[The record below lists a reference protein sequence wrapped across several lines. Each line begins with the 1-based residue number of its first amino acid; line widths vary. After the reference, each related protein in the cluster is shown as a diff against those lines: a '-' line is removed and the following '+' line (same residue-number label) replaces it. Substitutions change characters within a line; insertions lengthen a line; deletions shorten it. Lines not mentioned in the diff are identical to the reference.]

1 MQFAHP
7 LHVTESSDVGASD
20 TEVKREEN
28 GAKRASRGS
37 KPVLGRL
44 ASMGY
49 FWRSGRSIASSYRAK
64 YHEHFMFDPKPTAPA
79 IRTPHLPLI
88 ARSVAAIFALLAGAA
103 LSPTVSAQSNDILP
117 LSQVRP
123 GMQGYAYTIFAGD
136 TIEKFDLEVI
146 GVMPNFLG
154 PQQSIILVQLKGEK
168 VEHTGVVA
176 GMSGSPVYLEGK
188 LAGALSLKLGV
199 FTKEAI
205 GGVTPIED
213 VLHPSGP
220 NNAPPASTSAQA
232 QAQQPANAPTYSS
245 AYSSGQVQLQY
256 PQQQMSLP
264 SETASRNGLPSG
276 SSLEPIATP
285 LVFSGFQTSTL
296 QRFAPE
302 IASFGFV
309 AAQGGTTAARPDD
322 GKLAP
327 GDMAGMVLVS
337 GDASINSAC
346 TVTAVQADRVY
357 LCGHPFLSLGDVALP
372 MARSRVVTTLSSS
385 LASTKIVNV
394 GGPIGTITG
403 DHLTA
408 VTGKLGA
415 PPAMIPLD
423 LSVATPLGNKKLHFE
438 VVDHPKLTPLLVA
451 LTTFNGLTQNSVYG
465 EGMTLHLSG
474 EIRLKGHAPVQIENT
489 YAPGD
494 FLGGDGLPIALGVQ
508 AIFNR
513 LFTNTYEVPSVERVA
528 LKVESIPGR
537 QSFTIDSAWLEKG
550 EAVPG
555 EDLRVRVL
563 LHPYRGES
571 HIEETTVHVP
581 DQIAHGTMLRVMVTD
596 GDLLNRASRGFQLSG
611 SGGPPGLDQLIALL
625 NRERRNDRLYVGL
638 FMPSPTIL
646 WDDKELP
653 NAPLS
658 QINVIDGR
666 PAPGTVQVLRE
677 SLASESSVQLSG
689 PVSGVVSLN
698 LQIR

>member
-1 MQFAHP
+1 MFAP
-7 LHVTESSDVGASD
+7 ESIVP
-20 TEVKREEN
+20 
-28 GAKRASRGS
+28 AKR
-37 KPVLGRL
+37 KLYLPVLLR
-44 ASMGY
+44 
-49 FWRSGRSIASSYRAK
+49 
-64 YHEHFMFDPKPTAPA
+64 
-79 IRTPHLPLI
+79 
-88 ARSVAAIFALLAGAA
+88 VAAVLLAMAAIAA
-103 LSPTVSAQSNDILP
+103 LSPALSAQSNDILP
-117 LSQVRP
+117 LSQVRA

-136 TIEKFDLEVI
+136 QVEKFDLEVI

-213 VLHPSGP
+213 ILHPAG
-220 NNAPPASTSAQA
+220 ASSAAANSAAMQTQTQA
-232 QAQQPANAPTYSS
+232 SAPTYSS
-245 AYSSGQVQLQY
+245 TSSTQVQAQSQ
-256 PQQQMSLP
+256 PQQLALSH
-264 SETASRNGLPSG
+264 ETATRNGLPSG

-285 LVFSGFQTSTL
+285 LVFSGFQTATL
-296 QRFAPE
+296 QQFAPE

-309 AAQGGTTAARPDD
+309 AAQGGTAAPQPDD
-322 GKLAP
+322 KKLAA

-423 LSVATPLGNKKLHFE
+423 LSVATPLGDKKLHFE

-508 AIFNR
+508 TIFNR
-513 LFTNTYEVPSVERVA
+513 LFTNTYEVPIVEGVA
-528 LKVESIPGR
+528 LKVESVPGR

-550 EAVPG
+550 EAAPG
-555 EDLRVRVL
+555 ENLRVRVL

-581 DQIAHGTMLRVMVTD
+581 DQIARGTMLRVMVTD
-596 GDLLNRASRGFQLSG
+596 GDLLNRASRGFQFSG

-677 SLASESSVQLSG
+677 SLAGESSVQLTG